1 MPFFRTGFQH
11 FQPAQAIKI
20 LLLKCHSWILLHF
33 LFFPA
38 QRKLPVIN
46 ALVIGIPCE
55 PAAAHPVPGR
65 QRIDLR
71 CAFSHHFITVL
82 IHVLRLDDLLRS
94 VSVQERKQFIQL
106 GGVVGSQCGNKGPV
120 HQRVSDIRLEAAFR
134 HIYNAG
140 AGVAH
145 KMNGAPRGRSHAL
158 SRGGQRQIFHARFLR
173 WIVFIL
179 ERVIQPDLC
188 AADQT
193 VYTEDGND
201 DAGCP
206 LMEFDR
212 PAAVIIHIEAGNTL
226 HPAARLDQPI
236 GQGAAQERGRRTLE
250 AKACDLIVGQPP
262 HRPEVLAVRRDECQH
277 GQQHGEGLMHFLNR
291 SRVRLLNLRRRSF
304 LRNGIVR

>member
-1 MPFFRTGFQH
+1 M
-11 FQPAQAIKI
+11 
-20 LLLKCHSWILLHF
+20 LLKCHSWILLHF

-55 PAAAHPVPGR
+55 PAAAHSVPGR

-71 CAFSHHFITVL
+71 CAFLHHFIAVF

-106 GGVVGSQCGNKGPV
+106 GGVVGSQCGNKSPV

-158 SRGGQRQIFHARFLR
+158 SRGGQRQVFHARFLR
-173 WIVFIL
+173 WIVLIL
-179 ERVIQPDLC
+179 ERVIQPDLR
-188 AADQT
+188 AVDQT

-201 DAGCP
+201 DA
-206 LMEFDR
+206 
-212 PAAVIIHIEAGNTL
+212 
-226 HPAARLDQPI
+226 
-236 GQGAAQERGRRTLE
+236 
-250 AKACDLIVGQPP
+250 
-262 HRPEVLAVRRDECQH
+262 
-277 GQQHGEGLMHFLNR
+277 
-291 SRVRLLNLRRRSF
+291 
-304 LRNGIVR
+304 

>member
-1 MPFFRTGFQH
+1 M
-11 FQPAQAIKI
+11 
-20 LLLKCHSWILLHF
+20 LLKCHSWILLHF
-33 LFFPA
+33 LFFAA
-38 QRKLPVIN
+38 QRKLPVVN

-71 CAFSHHFITVL
+71 CAFLHHFIAVF

-106 GGVVGSQCGNKGPV
+106 GGVVGSQRGNKGPV

-158 SRGGQRQIFHARFLR
+158 SRGGQRQVFHARFLR

-179 ERVIQPDLC
+179 ERVIQPDLR
-188 AADQT
+188 AVDQT

-201 DAGCP
+201 DA
-206 LMEFDR
+206 
-212 PAAVIIHIEAGNTL
+212 
-226 HPAARLDQPI
+226 
-236 GQGAAQERGRRTLE
+236 
-250 AKACDLIVGQPP
+250 
-262 HRPEVLAVRRDECQH
+262 
-277 GQQHGEGLMHFLNR
+277 
-291 SRVRLLNLRRRSF
+291 
-304 LRNGIVR
+304 

>member
-1 MPFFRTGFQH
+1 M
-11 FQPAQAIKI
+11 
-20 LLLKCHSWILLHF
+20 LLKCHSWILLHF

-38 QRKLPVIN
+38 QRKLPVVN

-55 PAAAHPVPGR
+55 PAATHPVPGR

-71 CAFSHHFITVL
+71 CAFSHHFIAVL

-94 VSVQERKQFIQL
+94 VSVQERKQSIQL
-106 GGVVGSQCGNKGPV
+106 GGIVNAQCGNKSPV

-158 SRGGQRQIFHARFLR
+158 SRGGQRQVFHARFLR
-173 WIVFIL
+173 WIILIL
-179 ERVIQPDLC
+179 ERVIQPDLR
-188 AADQT
+188 AVDQT

-250 AKACDLIVGQPP
+250 AKARDLIVGQPP
-262 HRPEVLAVRRDECQH
+262 HRLKVCVVRRNEGQH

-291 SRVRLLNLRRRSF
+291 SRVRLLGLRRRRL

>member
-11 FQPAQAIKI
+11 FQPAQSVEI

-38 QRKLPVIN
+38 QRKLPIVN

-55 PAAAHPVPGR
+55 PAAAHPVLGR

-71 CAFSHHFITVL
+71 CAFSHHFIAVF

-106 GGVVGSQCGNKGPV
+106 GGVVGSQRGNKGPV
-120 HQRVSDIRLEAAFR
+120 HQRVSDIRLETAFR

-158 SRGGQRQIFHARFLR
+158 SRGGQRQVFHARFLR

-179 ERVIQPDLC
+179 ERVIQPDLR

-201 DAGCP
+201 DA
-206 LMEFDR
+206 
-212 PAAVIIHIEAGNTL
+212 
-226 HPAARLDQPI
+226 
-236 GQGAAQERGRRTLE
+236 
-250 AKACDLIVGQPP
+250 
-262 HRPEVLAVRRDECQH
+262 
-277 GQQHGEGLMHFLNR
+277 
-291 SRVRLLNLRRRSF
+291 
-304 LRNGIVR
+304 